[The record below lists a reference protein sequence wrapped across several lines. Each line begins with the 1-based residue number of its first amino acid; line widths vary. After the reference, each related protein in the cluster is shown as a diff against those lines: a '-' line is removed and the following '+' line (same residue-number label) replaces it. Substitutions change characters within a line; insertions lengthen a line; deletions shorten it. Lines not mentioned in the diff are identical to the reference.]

1 MLQSFPVNANWAEE
15 NLKTIRS
22 LMEQAQVYRR
32 AMAPLAIQVGTMGV
46 VAAGFEEATGW
57 IGPSYFA
64 AYWLGVAVVSALTA
78 LILVRR
84 QALKSDEE
92 FWSPPTRRVAQA
104 MLPMLA
110 TGLGLGLFEL
120 LQEPEA
126 RDSIRLTSF
135 WLILYGGALHAA
147 GFFMRRGIKLVGWL
161 YVFFGLILL
170 FISNNESLK
179 FVNQHATHWLM
190 GLGFGAVNLAY
201 GIYLKLTLGPL
212 ETE

>member
-1 MLQSFPVNANWAEE
+1 MNANWAEE

-32 AMAPLAIQVGTMGV
+32 AMAPLAIQVGTVG
-46 VAAGFEEATGW
+46 VAAAGLAQAAGW
-57 IGPSYFA
+57 VGPVYFA
-64 AYWLGVAVVSALTA
+64 GYWLGVAVASALAA

-84 QALKSDEE
+84 QALKSDEK

-120 LQEPEA
+120 LQESK
-126 RDSIRLTSF
+126 DSIRLTAF

-147 GFFMRRGIKLVGWL
+147 GFFMRRGIKLLGWL
-161 YVFFGLILL
+161 YMVFGLVLL
-170 FISNNESLK
+170 FISKVESLT
-179 FVNQHATHWLM
+179 FINEHTTHWFM
-190 GLGFGAVNLAY
+190 GLGFGVFNLAY
-201 GIYLKLTLGPL
+201 GVYLKLTLEPL